1 MGVPT
6 MFAQR
11 LEIIWEESFEQQ
23 YRVYF
28 IEFFRIFIEN
38 ETIEGEFSWK
48 VLSMSLTII
57 YESFMFQ
64 FVALNNFRVILFYF
78 TSFPFGFTHKTV
90 VIAESQIK
98 LKTLHKRFML
108 AVDFYCFSFTSLFD
122 SVLKNCWW

>member
-11 LEIIWEESFEQQ
+11 FEIIWEESFEQQ
-23 YRVYF
+23 YRVILLNFSHFYR
-28 IEFFRIFIEN
+28 EWNNWGRIFLCLSLSHEN
-38 ETIEGEFSWK
+38 FI
-48 VLSMSLTII
+48 
-57 YESFMFQ
+57 FQ

-78 TSFPFGFTHKTV
+78 TSFPFGIAHKTV
-90 VIAESQIK
+90 VIEESQIK

-122 SVLKNCWW
+122 SVLKIVGDGNIGI